1 MKVPNH
7 STISVTRVETG
18 SHRGLNVLRVRKC
31 VKSVGMC
38 GDGGDAWI
46 CVEVVWGCVEMVE
59 MHGYVWRWCGC
70 VEMVDMH
77 GYVWRS
83 GGVGM
88 FIEPLGTPHINQ
100 HLSGKLINDKFG
112 TLSLF

>member
-18 SHRGLNVLRVRKC
+18 SHRGLNVLRVWKC

-46 CVEVVWGCVEMVE
+46 CVEVVWGCVEMCGDGGDAWICVE
-59 MHGYVWRWCGC
+59 VVWGC
-70 VEMVDMH
+70 VEMRGD
-77 GYVWRS
+77 
-83 GGVGM
+83 GGDAWICVEVSWCGDVHRT
-88 FIEPLGTPHINQ
+88 FRHT
-100 HLSGKLINDKFG
+100 
-112 TLSLF
+112 TL